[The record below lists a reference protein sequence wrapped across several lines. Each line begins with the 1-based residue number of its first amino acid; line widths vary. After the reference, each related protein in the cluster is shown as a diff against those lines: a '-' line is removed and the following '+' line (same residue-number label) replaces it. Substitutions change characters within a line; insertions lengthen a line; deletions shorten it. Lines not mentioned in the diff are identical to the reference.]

1 MVLFYSQNRTGHTD
15 EIRKYKDYPN
25 KYLITV
31 VFVTLS
37 KNAMYNF
44 PPLCYPL
51 SSTFLSLSWK
61 KREKIDS
68 FLWSNIFSN

>member
-15 EIRKYKDYPN
+15 EIRKYKEYPN

-44 PPLCYPL
+44 SIYFHFDGFGRFRVTLKLC
-51 SSTFLSLSWK
+51 T
-61 KREKIDS
+61 S
-68 FLWSNIFSN
+68 FLDY